1 MKILTRNAVSPLFT
15 DSTLVKFDVNQNNMI
30 NVVVTDRTNLNVNQH
45 KFTVNQHD
53 CQI

>member
-1 MKILTRNAVSPLFT
+1 MEILTRNAVSPQFT
-15 DSTLVKFDVNQNNMI
+15 DFTLDMI
-30 NVVVTDRTNLNVNQH
+30 NVHQNYVINVVFTDRTNLNVNQH